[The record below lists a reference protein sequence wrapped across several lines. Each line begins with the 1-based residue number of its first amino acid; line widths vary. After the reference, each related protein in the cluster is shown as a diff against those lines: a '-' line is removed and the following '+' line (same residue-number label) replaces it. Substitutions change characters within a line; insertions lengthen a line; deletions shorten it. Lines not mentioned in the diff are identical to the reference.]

1 VAGVYRCPPFKAY
14 LEDRLSRRH
23 GIRYVSANILTG
35 NVLVLFDPEGNPK
48 EIESILEQAVL
59 EYRKHGASQALE
71 CVSQARMGTAAK
83 ARSTA
88 ARAWKALLG
97 TSDQESHPW
106 HLMDVAAV
114 LSLLQSSA
122 SEGLTLEAAEL
133 SRKTYGLNIFPEAVP
148 RSKLAMFLGQFNSL
162 PVALLGAA
170 AGISAFT
177 GGLAD
182 AAVVLAVVLI
192 NAVIGFVTE
201 NEAEKTIHSLKKLV
215 RPSAQILRTGTFSE
229 IPAEE
234 VLVGDVL
241 VLRPGTYVT
250 ADARV
255 VECSNMNVDE
265 SVLTGES
272 MPVAKAAWTL
282 EGNEIALADRAN
294 MVYAGTLVTGGQG
307 LAVAVAT
314 GRFSE
319 IGQIQALVSETEAPE
334 TPVERQLETIGNQL
348 VLISGAICGVVFLI
362 GLIRGTGVIQML
374 KTAIS
379 LAVAAV
385 PEGLPAVATTTL
397 ALGINNMRKHNVL
410 IRDLEAVCTLGSVQ
424 TICFDKTGTITHNRM
439 SVLRLYSGAKRIEVN
454 GQGWTLGEHTA
465 LENGDEVSM
474 LMLVASLCNE
484 TEISGDNGDYVLN
497 GSATENALVQLAL
510 SSGLDVQSLRSQYP
524 LRHTT
529 YRTEHHQFMNTIHD
543 CGDGRRLCACKGS
556 PHEVLSM
563 CREQLTGGSP
573 RPLSEEDRDA
583 IEAENERM
591 AGDALRVL
599 GLAYAIQSDGECEAP
614 NGNGLTWVGLVG
626 MADPVRPRA
635 KESIVAFHRAGLETV
650 MITGDQSATAYA
662 IGQELNL
669 SNDRPLEILDSS
681 HLNQTDPS
689 VMRALSKQV
698 HVFARVSPS
707 HKLEIVQALQ
717 SSGKVVAMTGDG
729 INDGPALK
737 AADIGIAMGKTGTD
751 VAREVAD
758 VVLEKDDLET
768 LIIAVRDG
776 RTIYDNIRKALHYLL
791 ATNFSEILV
800 MFVASALGMGYPL
813 NAMQLLWINLL
824 SDIFPGLALAME
836 EPDPEVLNR
845 PPRDP
850 HEPIVRPEDYS
861 RITFEAGTLTA
872 ATLSAYG
879 YGLAK
884 YGMGPQAGTI
894 AFQSLTIGQVLH
906 AFTCRSETRSLFT
919 SRKLPPNKYLH
930 IAVFGSLGLQALGLL
945 IPGLRNLL
953 GITGITAMDAAVIG
967 GTAVVPLV
975 VNELAKQ
982 PPEGGVR

>member
-1 VAGVYRCPPFKAY
+1 
-14 LEDRLSRRH
+14 
-23 GIRYVSANILTG
+23 
-35 NVLVLFDPEGNPK
+35 
-48 EIESILEQAVL
+48 
-59 EYRKHGASQALE
+59 
-71 CVSQARMGTAAK
+71 
-83 ARSTA
+83 
-88 ARAWKALLG
+88 
-97 TSDQESHPW
+97 
-106 HLMDVAAV
+106 
-114 LSLLQSSA
+114 
-122 SEGLTLEAAEL
+122 
-133 SRKTYGLNIFPEAVP
+133 
-148 RSKLAMFLGQFNSL
+148 
-162 PVALLGAA
+162 
-170 AGISAFT
+170 
-177 GGLAD
+177 
-182 AAVVLAVVLI
+182 
-192 NAVIGFVTE
+192 
-201 NEAEKTIHSLKKLV
+201 
-215 RPSAQILRTGTFSE
+215 
-229 IPAEE
+229 
-234 VLVGDVL
+234 VLVGDIL

-272 MPVAKAAWTL
+272 MPAAKSAHTL
-282 EGNEIALADRAN
+282 QGPEIALADRIN

-319 IGQIQALVSETEAPE
+319 IGRIQALVSETEAPQ
-334 TPVERQLETIGNQL
+334 TPVERQLEAIGNQL
-348 VLISGAICGVVFLI
+348 VVISGAICGVVFLI

-385 PEGLPAVATTTL
+385 PEGLPSVATTTL

-454 GQGWTLGEHTA
+454 GRGWTLGKTES
-465 LENGDEVSM
+465 LDSGDELSM

-484 TEISGDNGDYVLN
+484 TEIRGDDGEYVLN
-497 GSATENALVQLAL
+497 GSATENALVQMAL
-510 SSGLDVQSLRSQYP
+510 SSGIDVQGLRLEYP

-529 YRTEHHQFMNTIHD
+529 YRSETHQFMNTLHD
-543 CGDGRRLCACKGS
+543 YGDGRRLCACKGS
-556 PHEVLSM
+556 PHDVLSM
-563 CREQLTGGSP
+563 CREQLTGGSL
-573 RPLSEEDRDA
+573 RPLTEDDRDR

-599 GLAYAIQSDGECEAP
+599 GLAYAIQSGDTDEAP

-626 MADPVRPRA
+626 MADPIRDRV
-635 KESIVAFHRAGLETV
+635 KESIDAFHKAGLETV
-650 MITGDQSATAYA
+650 MITGDQSPTAYA

-669 SNDRPLEILDSS
+669 SNGRPLEILDSA

-800 MFVASALGMGYPL
+800 MFAASAFGMGYPL

-850 HEPIVRPEDYS
+850 HEPIVRPEDYG

-872 ATLSAYG
+872 ATLGAYG
-879 YGLAK
+879 YGLAR

-894 AFQSLTIGQVLH
+894 AFQSLTIGQILH
-906 AFTCRSETRSLFT
+906 AFTCRSDKRSLLT
-919 SRKLPPNKYLH
+919 SRRMPANKYLH
-930 IAVFGSLGLQALGLL
+930 AAVLGSLGLQALGLL
-945 IPGLRNLL
+945 VPGLRNLL
-953 GITGITAMDAAVIG
+953 GITGVTVVDAAVISG
-967 GTAVVPLV
+967 AAVVPLL

-982 PPEGGVR
+982 PPQGGDS